1 MLEHKPA
8 QDYVSEPYV
17 VDHAPRYYV
26 MNGLI
31 FQELSR
37 QYLKEWGGDWQKQA
51 PQRLVYLDRYQ
62 SSIIPEGHK
71 RIVVLS
77 QVLPVAS
84 NIGYEDLK
92 YLVVTKINGVPINS
106 LDDLPKALEKPEG
119 GFDKVEFEDFP
130 KEIFI
135 DAAHLAAD
143 DQNVQESY
151 SLPDLKRL
159 N

>member
-1 MLEHKPA
+1 M
-8 QDYVSEPYV
+8 
-17 VDHAPRYYV
+17 
-26 MNGLI
+26 
-31 FQELSR
+31 
-37 QYLKEWGGDWQKQA
+37 
-51 PQRLVYLDRYQ
+51 
-62 SSIIPEGHK
+62 
-71 RIVVLS
+71 LS

-92 YLVVTKINGVPINS
+92 YLVVTKINGLPINS
-106 LDDLPKALEKPEG
+106 LDDLPKALEKPAD

-130 KEIFI
+130 KEIFV

-159 N
+159 D